1 MPCFI
6 VEESLT
12 GQSGLSEACQAHSAL
27 LKLPVT
33 SEEELEG
40 ELNDLQEQPT
50 YFSIADV
57 SDQTLQ
63 GIRQLLRQGE
73 EPDAIQ
79 AAVYRAYGT
88 QRVVAPLRLDQ
99 FSNMNI

>member
-1 MPCFI
+1 M
-6 VEESLT
+6 T
-12 GQSGLSEACQAHSAL
+12 GQSGLSEECQAHSDL
-27 LKLPVT
+27 LEKTVSLK
-33 SEEELEG
+33 SKEELEG
-40 ELNDLQEQPT
+40 AVDDLQEQPT

-63 GIRQLLRQGE
+63 GIRELLRQGE

-79 AAVYRAYGT
+79 AALYRAYGT

-99 FSNMNI
+99 FSNMNV